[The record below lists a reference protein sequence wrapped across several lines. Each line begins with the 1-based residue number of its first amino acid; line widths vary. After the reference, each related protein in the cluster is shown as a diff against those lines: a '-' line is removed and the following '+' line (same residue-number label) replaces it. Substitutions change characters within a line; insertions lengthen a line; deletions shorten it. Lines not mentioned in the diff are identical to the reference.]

1 MPRHPRGGTGRLPW
15 VPPRPPTSA
24 VHTRQLSLFSMCYVH
39 VHLALTVL
47 VTGLLMPACNSYV
60 ARLCPR
66 HNAVEHFVNTV
77 EAFPDIRHS
86 ATTLQ
91 AQEPWRTGTGRR
103 NSARLGNMVRCQT
116 PYAHWCCLCL
126 WTTTT
131 LGRHPVKT
139 ELSIHVIE
147 VVTLGSLHGADQRTG
162 ALLHLTHP

>member
-1 MPRHPRGGTGRLPW
+1 MGPSTSSDICCTCTQSAIVSVLNVLCPRTPGSHGP
-15 VPPRPPTSA
+15 
-24 VHTRQLSLFSMCYVH
+24 CYWF
-39 VHLALTVL
+39 TN
-47 VTGLLMPACNSYV
+47 ACNPYV

-91 AQEPWRTGTGRR
+91 AQESWRTSTGRR

-126 WTTTT
+126 WKTA
-131 LGRHPVKT
+131 LGRPPVKT
-139 ELSIHVIE
+139 ELSICFW
-147 VVTLGSLHGADQRTG
+147 SRKLH
-162 ALLHLTHP
+162 PSY